1 VQILDLTALM
11 SVYGKDSTS
20 DEYEQ
25 KYDFNDDKEIQIL
38 DMSTLMSNYSEGREI
53 E

>member
-1 VQILDLTALM
+1 M
-11 SVYGKDSTS
+11 NVYGKDSTS
-20 DEYEQ
+20 QEYDK

-38 DMSTLMSNYSEGREI
+38 DMSTLMSNYSESREI

>member
-1 VQILDLTALM
+1 M
-11 SVYGKDSTS
+11 NVYGKDSTS
-20 DEYEQ
+20 QEYDQ

-38 DMSTLMSNYSEGREI
+38 DMSTLMSNYSESREI